1 MTYQSINFSIFPQVL
16 SVLAVVFCGG
26 VFALFMYFLYDKRFA
41 NVKNKD
47 KINKAFIVLLIISA
61 VILLVAIFT
70 DGIVKNDNRKK
81 AAANIIAKY
90 NIEKVILNDY
100 RSGAYGDGSTK
111 RNDPTFLVLV
121 NGEEHVYRYEV
132 NRETSE
138 PTLKDVEQHSG
149 RQTTPGPLA
158 ETLVKAKTS

>member
-61 VILLVAIFT
+61 VILLVAIVWFAWL
-70 DGIVKNDNRKK
+70 VSSSMMNKK
-81 AAANIIAKY
+81 MEPISVSPMTALNTVTMFASCC
-90 NIEKVILNDY
+90 ILFFP
-100 RSGAYGDGSTK
+100 SKMA
-111 RNDPTFLVLV
+111 
-121 NGEEHVYRYEV
+121 
-132 NRETSE
+132 
-138 PTLKDVEQHSG
+138 
-149 RQTTPGPLA
+149 
-158 ETLVKAKTS
+158 